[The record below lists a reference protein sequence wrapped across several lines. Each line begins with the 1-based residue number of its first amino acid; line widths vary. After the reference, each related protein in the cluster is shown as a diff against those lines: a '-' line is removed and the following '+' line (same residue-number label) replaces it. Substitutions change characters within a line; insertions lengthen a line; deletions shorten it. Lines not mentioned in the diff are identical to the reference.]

1 MFVLPQKNF
10 YLYNTGKSTRRA
22 PRLQTRRKRKTPMK
36 KYFYILLSL
45 AVLATACDSSDKPT
59 EEDNHQPIVVPHYVL
74 FYIEEPVFQASY
86 STTLKYIS
94 LQHVEGKL
102 KSYLD
107 DNSAEYEALCV
118 KRGDVNYDTP
128 RNLPY
133 APGIRGAFMHYMYL
147 ADDITAIDLTADR
160 EWNGIAPGESW
171 NAFCRIE
178 TTSARRHI
186 ESGYTYNYDWST
198 MPEEFSDRGSIFYK
212 AVQPELEPITK
223 LLSDCTEEDL
233 SFIWL
238 PDSGKYGSKD
248 ILRLHL
254 TEAPESISEYGL
266 TLRIA
271 TASGAVYDVPV
282 V

>member
-1 MFVLPQKNF
+1 
-10 YLYNTGKSTRRA
+10 
-22 PRLQTRRKRKTPMK
+22 
-36 KYFYILLSL
+36 
-45 AVLATACDSSDKPT
+45 
-59 EEDNHQPIVVPHYVL
+59 
-74 FYIEEPVFQASY
+74 
-86 STTLKYIS
+86 
-94 LQHVEGKL
+94 
-102 KSYLD
+102 
-107 DNSAEYEALCV
+107 
-118 KRGDVNYDTP
+118 
-128 RNLPY
+128 
-133 APGIRGAFMHYMYL
+133 MHYMYL

-223 LLSDCTEEDL
+223 LLSDCTKEDL

-238 PDSGKYGSKD
+238 PDSGRYGSKD

-266 TLRIA
+266 TLRIT

-282 V
+282 E